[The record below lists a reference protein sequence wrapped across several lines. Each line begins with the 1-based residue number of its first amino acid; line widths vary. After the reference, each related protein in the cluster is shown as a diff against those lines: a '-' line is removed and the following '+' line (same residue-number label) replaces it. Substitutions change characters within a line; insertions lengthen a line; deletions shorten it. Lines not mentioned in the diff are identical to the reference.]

1 VRFWFILWL
10 FLVFYWFRPAGT
22 QTGDKPKINQNRAA
36 NPLTRSAKR
45 QSLAFP
51 GGPPA
56 VFLGEF
62 EEFFLLFSPVWDISE
77 INRLIYR
84 FRCVVLG
91 SGGAKRP
98 SKVTCSQT
106 GGF

>member
-1 VRFWFILWL
+1 
-10 FLVFYWFRPAGT
+10 
-22 QTGDKPKINQNRAA
+22 
-36 NPLTRSAKR
+36 
-45 QSLAFP
+45 
-51 GGPPA
+51 